1 MFCQQCGNEASTQVL
16 FCPSCGSKNLAVAND
31 GEESSASEAA
41 VSGIEVINKDV
52 HLPPPLPKV
61 SKEEHPAT
69 AQNSQPP
76 PLKQTEKPNL
86 QSNATNKLTAPN
98 LKKINHKLL
107 LSFYLISVLGTLG
120 AFVSGQLTAMFDD
133 SGELFA
139 QETAIFTIIYFLFY
153 IATIVMFCISLYR
166 AWEVLQSTTAR
177 TSSGLAVGLLFV
189 PVFNVYW
196 VFQALWGWSKDYQS
210 FTSYQEKGTMPYVN
224 KQIFLAHCILLPMLA
239 IPIIN
244 NVIAYFIVPTTLIV
258 IFQMSKATNYIIEN
272 NLVDTTDVNS

>member
-1 MFCQQCGNEASTQVL
+1 
-16 FCPSCGSKNLAVAND
+16 
-31 GEESSASEAA
+31 
-41 VSGIEVINKDV
+41 
-52 HLPPPLPKV
+52 
-61 SKEEHPAT
+61 
-69 AQNSQPP
+69 
-76 PLKQTEKPNL
+76 
-86 QSNATNKLTAPN
+86 
-98 LKKINHKLL
+98 
-107 LSFYLISVLGTLG
+107 
-120 AFVSGQLTAMFDD
+120 MFDD